1 MQIIDQYLAILG
13 TDTVSAHRS
22 DAFEETVSG
31 RLHTTGLDIVKVNG
45 ANRDRH
51 HGASLSVCICADVEA
66 WFKRRRGV
74 VEDEA
79 LLVQN
84 GETQRCNR
92 KACNAKTRVRGE

>member
-1 MQIIDQYLAILG
+1 MHIVDQYLAILG

-22 DAFEETVSG
+22 DAFEEAVSG
-31 RLHTTGLDIVKVNG
+31 RLHTTGLDIVNG

-51 HGASLSVCICADVEA
+51 HGPSLSVCICADVEA
-66 WFKRRRGV
+66 WFKRRRWV

-84 GETQRCNR
+84 GKTQRCDR
-92 KACNAKTRVRGE
+92 KACNAKTRLRGE